1 MTGIRPFTPRQLRE
15 NDDFLEQ
22 LRRCGN
28 SRLAAR
34 AVGAHRAKFT
44 RRRAKHAVFA
54 AQWEMA
60 LVACHAA
67 LTLGGGPRPPE
78 ACPERSRRGRR
89 DALRTEGGE
98 PTVVRLKSG
107 RLQLRL
113 APPGRM
119 TLAAEQAFFRA
130 LAASANVKLSAAATG
145 FSYGSFYWRKRVR
158 ADFARAMRIAA
169 DIGCD
174 RLESVLLESAYRLLG
189 EGGEAY
195 FYIDNP
201 LPKMTVSE
209 CIHLVTMHQN
219 RDRLIAGIDRGRRV
233 PAPFEETRD
242 GRRRRRE
249 AEARVRHYEAT
260 GSWRYPDEPLPPE
273 LPPLDQVTGWSKAD
287 PAKKRHHPERP
298 LFGGW
303 RLDDWEKRKRAG
315 KG

>member
-1 MTGIRPFTPRQLRE
+1 MTGIRPFTRRQVRE
-15 NDDFLEQ
+15 NDDFLDQ

-44 RRRAKHAVFA
+44 RRRRKHAAFA
-54 AQWEMA
+54 ARWEMA
-60 LVACHAA
+60 LAACHAA
-67 LTLGGGPRPPE
+67 LKLGGGPRPPE
-78 ACPERSRRGRR
+78 GKRN
-89 DALRTEGGE
+89 ALSTEGGE
-98 PTVVRLKSG
+98 PTIVRLKSG

-119 TLAAEQAFFRA
+119 TRAAEQAFFRA
-130 LAASANVKLSAAATG
+130 LAASANVRLSAAAAG

-158 ADFARAMRIAA
+158 ADFARAMRIAI

-189 EGGEAY
+189 EGGEAH

-201 LPKMTVSE
+201 LPKMTVDQ

-219 RDRLIAGIDRGRRV
+219 RDRQRATIDRGRCR
-233 PAPFEETRD
+233 PEPFEETRD
-242 GRRRRRE
+242 GHRRRRE
-249 AEARVRHYEAT
+249 AAARARHYEAT
-260 GSWRYPDEPLPPE
+260 GSWHFPHEALPE
-273 LPPLDQVTGWSKAD
+273 LPPLDRVAGWSKAD
-287 PAKKRHHPERP
+287 PGKKPHHPERA

-303 RLDDWEKRKRAG
+303 RLDDWEKRKRAARG
-315 KG
+315 